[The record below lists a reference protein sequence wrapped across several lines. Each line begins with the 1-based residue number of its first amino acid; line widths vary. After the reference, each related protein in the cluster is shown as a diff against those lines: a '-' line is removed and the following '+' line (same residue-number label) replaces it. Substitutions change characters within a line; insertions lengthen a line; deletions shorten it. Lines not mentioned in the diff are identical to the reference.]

1 MKAFVSFEGH
11 EHGRDPSSLDAC
23 FLASNLQDFERQFSK
38 SLRTPYPQPSFY
50 PKDLLLLI
58 YYEILSVS
66 PLLIALQRFVLT
78 L

>member
-1 MKAFVSFEGH
+1 MSAAETH
-11 EHGRDPSSLDAC
+11 LALMPALLATEPSG
-23 FLASNLQDFERQFSK
+23 FERQFSK

-50 PKDLLLLI
+50 SKDLLLLI

-66 PLLIALQRFVLT
+66 PLLISALKVVLT